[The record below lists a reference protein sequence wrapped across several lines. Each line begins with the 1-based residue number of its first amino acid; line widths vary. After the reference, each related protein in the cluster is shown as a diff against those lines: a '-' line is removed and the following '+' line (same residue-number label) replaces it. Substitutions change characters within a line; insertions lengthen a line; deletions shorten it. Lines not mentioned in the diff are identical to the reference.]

1 MGLYVRQAEA
11 ATSKWINEL
20 KNGKLKMMKLHG
32 GNEVKTQYLRW
43 MVAKSESPVENGGQ
57 HPTIF
62 EGTIRLLMQ
71 DFATNH
77 PQYMQHDVLFYLSFQ
92 PVGMAISASETG
104 WLER

>member
-1 MGLYVRQAEA
+1 MAMLKGGALLFLKHGIKMGLYVRQAEA

-62 EGTIRLLMQ
+62 LRVPSGC
-71 DFATNH
+71 
-77 PQYMQHDVLFYLSFQ
+77 
-92 PVGMAISASETG
+92 
-104 WLER
+104 